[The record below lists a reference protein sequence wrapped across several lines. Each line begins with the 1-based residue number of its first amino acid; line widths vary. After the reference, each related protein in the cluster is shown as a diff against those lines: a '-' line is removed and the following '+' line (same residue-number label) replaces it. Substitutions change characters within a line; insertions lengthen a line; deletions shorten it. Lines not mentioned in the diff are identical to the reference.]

1 MADQPNT
8 MIGKVFLTKLIDW
21 MNPKTTIS
29 FLLFFFSTCFVF
41 AKTITICKTGCDFN
55 SIKTAVDSSKSG
67 DSLFIKTGLYKES
80 NIVIYKKSLY
90 ITGEKGTVIDTQ
102 NKGYGFSVEATDI
115 IIKNLTI
122 KNIEVSYTKE
132 YAAILLFK
140 SYDFVI
146 ENITVER
153 AFFGFLVQKS
163 KDGIIK
169 NNTISGEGKA
179 EADSGNAIH
188 LWHCE
193 NVKVLNNDVRRMR
206 DGIYLE
212 FGNSSYIA
220 NNYSTKNMR
229 YGLHFMFSNDNTY
242 ENNTFEANGAGVAVM
257 FSKRIKMFNN
267 LFKKN
272 WGTAS
277 YGILLKE
284 INDAELQHNIFE
296 DNTIGVNAD
305 GTNRIT
311 FIENTFKNNGYAIK
325 VHGACYD
332 NIYSKNN
339 FLHNSFDLSY
349 SGKLN
354 SNKFENNYWSNYTG
368 YDLDKDGIG
377 DVPYRPVK
385 LFSYLVNRTP
395 ESIVLLRSLFI
406 DIINFSEK
414 VSPVFTPENLIDNK
428 PLMHKVTW

>member
-1 MADQPNT
+1 MK
-8 MIGKVFLTKLIDW
+8 IHFSIFLFLI
-21 MNPKTTIS
+21 
-29 FLLFFFSTCFVF
+29 STCLAM
-41 AKTITICKTGCDFN
+41 AKTLEVCKAGCDF
-55 SIKTAVDSSKSG
+55 KTIQSAIDISKSG
-67 DSLFIKTGLYKES
+67 DSIFIKAGLYKES
-80 NIVIYKKSLY
+80 NLIIYKKSLH
-90 ITGEKGTVIDTQ
+90 ITGEEGTVIDTE
-102 NKGYGFSVEATDI
+102 NNGYGFSVEATDI
-115 IIKNLTI
+115 VIKNLVI
-122 KNIEVSYTKE
+122 KNIKISYTKE

-146 ENITVER
+146 ENITVEN
-153 AFFGFLVQKS
+153 AFFGFLIQKS
-163 KDGIIK
+163 KDGFIR

-188 LWHCE
+188 LWHCK
-193 NVKVLNNDVRRMR
+193 NVKITENDVRRMR

-212 FGNSSYIA
+212 FGSTSYIA
-220 NNYSTKNMR
+220 NNYSTENLR

-242 ENNTFEANGAGVAVM
+242 QDNTFESNGAGVAVM
-257 FSKRIKMFNN
+257 FSKRIKMYKNI
-267 LFKKN
+267 FKKN

-284 INDAELQHNIFE
+284 INDAELKHNIFE
-296 DNTIGVNAD
+296 DNTIGINAD

-311 FIENTFKNNGYAIK
+311 YTENTFKNNGYAIK

-339 FLHNSFDLSY
+339 FLYNSFDLSY

-368 YDLDKDGIG
+368 YDLNKDGIG

-406 DIINFSEK
+406 DIIDFSEK
-414 VSPVFTPENLIDNK
+414 VSPVFTPENLIDK
-428 PLMHKVTW
+428 QPLMNQVSW

>member
-1 MADQPNT
+1 M
-8 MIGKVFLTKLIDW
+8 KR
-21 MNPKTTIS
+21 
-29 FLLFFFSTCFVF
+29 FLLVIILIFSTRI
-41 AKTITICKTGCDFN
+41 AYADNKTICESGCDYSSIQTAIDN
-55 SIKTAVDSSKSG
+55 SISG
-67 DSLFIKTGLYKES
+67 DSLLIKAGLYKES

-90 ITGEKGTVIDTQ
+90 ISGEKGTVIDTQ

-115 IIKNLTI
+115 VIKNLTI
-122 KNIEVSYTKE
+122 KNIKISYTKE
-132 YAAILLFK
+132 FAGILLFK

-146 ENITVER
+146 ENITVEN

-163 KDGIIK
+163 KDGYIR
-169 NNTISGEGKA
+169 NNIISGQGKA

-193 NVKVLNNDVRRMR
+193 NIKIINNDVRHMR

-212 FGNSSYIA
+212 FGNGSYIA
-220 NNYSTKNMR
+220 NNYSTENMR

-242 ENNTFEANGAGVAVM
+242 EKNTFEANGAGVAVM
-257 FSKRIKMFNN
+257 FSKRIKMFHN
-267 LFKKN
+267 LFKRN

-284 INDAELQHNIFE
+284 INDAELKHNIFE

-305 GTNRIT
+305 GTNRIKYT
-311 FIENTFKNNGYAIK
+311 ENVFKNNGYAIK

-332 NIYSKNN
+332 NIYSRNN
-339 FLHNSFDLSY
+339 FLYNSFDLSY

-428 PLMHKVTW
+428 PLMQQTRW

>member
-1 MADQPNT
+1 M
-8 MIGKVFLTKLIDW
+8 KVAFCFLC
-21 MNPKTTIS
+21 
-29 FLLFFFSTCFVF
+29 LFISTCFAT
-41 AKTITICKTGCDFN
+41 AKTITICKAGCDFN
-55 SIKTAVDSSKSG
+55 NIQIAIDNSKSG
-67 DSLFIKTGLYKES
+67 DSLFIKAGRYKES
-80 NIVIYKKSLY
+80 NIIIYKKSLH
-90 ITGEKGTVIDTQ
+90 ISGEKGTIIDTQ
-102 NKGYGFSVEATDI
+102 NNGYGFSVEATDI

-122 KNIEVSYTKE
+122 KNIKVSYTKE
-132 YAAILLFK
+132 FAAILLFK

-146 ENITVER
+146 ENITVDN
-153 AFFGFLVQKS
+153 AFFGFLIQKS
-163 KDGIIK
+163 KDGLVK
-169 NNTISGEGKA
+169 NNTISGEGTA

-193 NVKVLNNDVRRMR
+193 NIKIINNDVRRMR

-220 NNYSTKNMR
+220 NNYSTENMR

-242 ENNTFEANGAGVAVM
+242 ENNIFEINGAGVAVM
-257 FSKRIKMFNN
+257 FSKRIKMYENI
-267 LFKKN
+267 FKKN

-284 INDAELQHNIFE
+284 INDAELKHNVFE
-296 DNTIGVNAD
+296 NNTIGINAD

-311 FIENTFKNNGYAIK
+311 YTENTFKNNGYAIK

-332 NIYSKNN
+332 NIYSRNN
-339 FLHNSFDLSY
+339 FLYNSFDLSY

-377 DVPYRPVK
+377 DIPYRPVK

-406 DIINFSEK
+406 DIIDFSEK
-414 VSPVFTPENLIDNK
+414 VSPVFTPENLIDNQ
-428 PLMHKVTW
+428 PLMHQITW

>member
-1 MADQPNT
+1 MK
-8 MIGKVFLTKLIDW
+8 IHFSIFLFLI
-21 MNPKTTIS
+21 
-29 FLLFFFSTCFVF
+29 STCFAM
-41 AKTITICKTGCDFN
+41 AKTLKVCKAGCDFITIQ
-55 SIKTAVDSSKSG
+55 SAIDISKSG
-67 DSLFIKTGLYKES
+67 DSIFIKAGLYKES
-80 NIVIYKKSLY
+80 NLIIYKKSLH
-90 ITGEKGTVIDTQ
+90 ITGEEGTVIDTE
-102 NKGYGFSVEATDI
+102 NNGYGFSVEATDI
-115 IIKNLTI
+115 VIKNLVI
-122 KNIEVSYTKE
+122 KNIKISYTKE

-146 ENITVER
+146 ENITVEN
-153 AFFGFLVQKS
+153 AFFGFLIQKS
-163 KDGIIK
+163 KDGFIR

-193 NVKVLNNDVRRMR
+193 NVKITENDVRRMR

-212 FGNSSYIA
+212 FGSTSYIA
-220 NNYSTKNMR
+220 NNYSTENMR

-242 ENNTFEANGAGVAVM
+242 QDNTFESNGAGVAVM
-257 FSKRIKMFNN
+257 FSKRIKMYKNI
-267 LFKKN
+267 FKKN

-284 INDAELQHNIFE
+284 INDAELKHNIFE
-296 DNTIGVNAD
+296 DNTIGINAD

-311 FIENTFKNNGYAIK
+311 YTENTFKNNGYAIK

-339 FLHNSFDLSY
+339 FLYNSFDLSY

-368 YDLDKDGIG
+368 YDLNNDGIG

-406 DIINFSEK
+406 DIIDFSEK
-414 VSPVFTPENLIDNK
+414 VSPVFTPENLIDK
-428 PLMHKVTW
+428 QPLMNQVSW

>member
-1 MADQPNT
+1 M
-8 MIGKVFLTKLIDW
+8 
-21 MNPKTTIS
+21 
-29 FLLFFFSTCFVF
+29 
-41 AKTITICKTGCDFN
+41 AKTLKVCKVGCDFITIQ
-55 SIKTAVDSSKSG
+55 SAIDGSKSG
-67 DSLFIKTGLYKES
+67 DSIFIKSGLYKES
-80 NIVIYKKSLY
+80 NLIIYKKSLY
-90 ITGEKGTVIDTQ
+90 ITGEEGTVIDTQ
-102 NKGYGFSVEATDI
+102 NNGYGFSVEATDI
-115 IIKNLTI
+115 VIKNLVI
-122 KNIEVSYTKE
+122 KNIKISYTKE

-140 SYDFVI
+140 SYDFII
-146 ENITVER
+146 ENIIVEN
-153 AFFGFLVQKS
+153 AFFGFLIQKS
-163 KDGIIK
+163 KDGFIR

-193 NVKVLNNDVRRMR
+193 NVKITENDVRRMR

-212 FGNSSYIA
+212 FGSTSYIA
-220 NNYSTKNMR
+220 NNYSTENMR

-242 ENNTFEANGAGVAVM
+242 QDNTFESNGAGVAVM
-257 FSKRIKMFNN
+257 FSKRIKMYKNI
-267 LFKKN
+267 FKKN

-284 INDAELQHNIFE
+284 INDAELKHNIFE
-296 DNTIGVNAD
+296 DNTIGINAD
-305 GTNRIT
+305 GTNRIIYT
-311 FIENTFKNNGYAIK
+311 ENTFKNNGYAIK

-339 FLHNSFDLSY
+339 FLYNSFNLSY

-368 YDLDKDGIG
+368 YDLNNDGIG

-406 DIINFSEK
+406 DIIDFSEK
-414 VSPVFTPENLIDNK
+414 VSPVFTPENLIDK
-428 PLMHKVTW
+428 QPLMNQVSW

>member
-1 MADQPNT
+1 MK
-8 MIGKVFLTKLIDW
+8 IRFCIIILIF
-21 MNPKTTIS
+21 TTYIAG
-29 FLLFFFSTCFVF
+29 
-41 AKTITICKTGCDFN
+41 AKTNRVCAVGCDYK
-55 SIKTAVDSSKSG
+55 SIQIAVDSSISG
-67 DSLFIKTGLYKES
+67 DRIFIKAGIYNES
-80 NIVIYKKSLY
+80 NIVIYKKSLH
-90 ITGEKGTVIDTQ
+90 ISGEKGTIIDTQ

-115 IIKNLTI
+115 TIKNLIIKNI
-122 KNIEVSYTKE
+122 KISYTKE

-146 ENITVER
+146 ENITVES
-153 AFFGFLVQKS
+153 AFFGFLIQKS
-163 KDGIIK
+163 KDGKIH
-169 NNTISGEGKA
+169 NNTISGEGLA

-188 LWHCE
+188 LWNCE
-193 NVKVLNNDVRRMR
+193 NVKITYNDVRRMR

-220 NNYSTKNMR
+220 NNYSTDNMR

-242 ENNTFEANGAGVAVM
+242 EKNTFETNGAGVAVM

-267 LFKKN
+267 TFKKN

-284 INDAELQHNIFE
+284 INDAELKHNVFE
-296 DNTIGVNAD
+296 DNTIGINAD

-311 FIENTFKNNGYAIK
+311 YFENTFKNNGYAIK

-332 NIYSKNN
+332 NIYSRNN
-339 FLHNSFDLSY
+339 FLYNSFDLSY

-368 YDLDKDGIG
+368 YDLNKDNIG
-377 DVPYRPVK
+377 DIPYRPVK

-406 DIINFSEK
+406 DIIDFSEK
-414 VSPVFTPENLIDNK
+414 VSPVFTPENLIDNQ
-428 PLMHKVTW
+428 PLMTKVEW

>member
-1 MADQPNT
+1 MKRT
-8 MIGKVFLTKLIDW
+8 FLIVLLII
-21 MNPKTTIS
+21 T
-29 FLLFFFSTCFVF
+29 TCF
-41 AKTITICKTGCDFN
+41 ASATTITICEAGCDFQ
-55 SIKTAVDSSKSG
+55 SIQTAVDSSKSG
-67 DSLFIKTGLYKES
+67 DSLFIKAGVYKEA
-80 NIVIYKKSLY
+80 NIIIYKKSLH
-90 ITGEKGTVIDTQ
+90 ITGEDGTIIDTQ

-115 IIKNLTI
+115 IIKNLTLRNI
-122 KNIEVSYTKE
+122 KISYTKE
-132 YAAILLFK
+132 YAGILLFK

-146 ENITVER
+146 QNVTVEN
-153 AFFGFLVQKS
+153 AFFGFLIQKS
-163 KDGIIK
+163 KDGEIR
-169 NNTISGEGKA
+169 NNVISGQGTA

-193 NVKVLNNDVRRMR
+193 NVRIINNDVRRMR

-220 NNYSTKNMR
+220 DNYSTENMR
-229 YGLHFMFSNDNTY
+229 YGLHFMFSNDNIY
-242 ENNTFEANGAGVAVM
+242 ENNIFEANGAGVAVM

-267 LFKKN
+267 LFKRN

-284 INDAELQHNIFE
+284 INDAELKHNVFE
-296 DNTIGVNAD
+296 DNTIGINAD
-305 GTNRIT
+305 GTNRISY
-311 FIENTFKNNGYAIK
+311 FENVFKNNGYAIK

-332 NIYSKNN
+332 NIYTRNN

-428 PLMHKVTW
+428 PLMHQASW

>member
-1 MADQPNT
+1 MKIQ
-8 MIGKVFLTKLIDW
+8 L
-21 MNPKTTIS
+21 S
-29 FLLFFFSTCFVF
+29 SLLFLISICFTTAQTLTV
-41 AKTITICKTGCDFN
+41 CKAGCDFK
-55 SIKTAVDSSKSG
+55 SIQTAIDSSKSG
-67 DSLFIKTGLYKES
+67 DSIFIKAGLYNES
-80 NIVIYKKSLY
+80 NIVIYKKSLH
-90 ITGEKGTVIDTQ
+90 ITGEEGTVIDTQ
-102 NKGYGFSVEATDI
+102 NNGYGFSVEATDI

-146 ENITVER
+146 ENIIVEN
-153 AFFGFLVQKS
+153 AFFGFLIQKS
-163 KDGIIK
+163 KDGIVRK
-169 NNTISGEGKA
+169 NTISGEGKA

-193 NVKVLNNDVRRMR
+193 NVKITNNDVRRMR

-212 FGNSSYIA
+212 FGSSSYIA
-220 NNYSTKNMR
+220 NNYSTENMR

-242 ENNTFEANGAGVAVM
+242 ENNIFDANGAGVAVM
-257 FSKRIKMFNN
+257 FSKRIKMLNN
-267 LFKKN
+267 IFKKN

-284 INDAELQHNIFE
+284 ISDAELRHNIFE
-296 DNTIGVNAD
+296 DNTIGINAD

-311 FIENTFKNNGYAIK
+311 FTENTFKNNGYAVK
-325 VHGACYD
+325 VIGACYD

-339 FLHNSFDLSY
+339 FLYNSFDLSY
-349 SGKLN
+349 SGNLN
-354 SNKFENNYWSNYTG
+354 NNKFENNYWSNYTG

-406 DIINFSEK
+406 DIIDFSEK

-428 PLMHKVTW
+428 PLMTEVTW

>member
-1 MADQPNT
+1 MSRA
-8 MIGKVFLTKLIDW
+8 
-21 MNPKTTIS
+21 
-29 FLLFFFSTCFVF
+29 LLLVLFIVTACF
-41 AKTITICKTGCDFN
+41 ASATNKTICKAGCDFN
-55 SIKTAVDSSKSG
+55 SIQTAVDSSKSG
-67 DSLFIKTGLYKES
+67 DSLFIKAGLYKES

-90 ITGEKGTVIDTQ
+90 ITGEKGTIIDTQ
-102 NKGYGFSVEATDI
+102 NNGYGFSVEATDI

-122 KNIEVSYTKE
+122 KNIKISYTKE
-132 YAAILLFK
+132 FAAILLFK

-146 ENITVER
+146 EDITVEN
-153 AFFGFLVQKS
+153 AFFGFLIQKS
-163 KDGIIK
+163 KDGLIK
-169 NNTISGEGKA
+169 NNTISGQGKA

-193 NVKVLNNDVRRMR
+193 NVDIIKNDVRHMR

-212 FGNSSYIA
+212 FGSNSYIA
-220 NNYSTKNMR
+220 ENFSSENMR

-242 ENNTFEANGAGVAVM
+242 EKNTFKSNGAGVAVM
-257 FSKRIKMFNN
+257 FSKRIKMYSNVFT
-267 LFKKN
+267 KN

-284 INDAELQHNIFE
+284 INDAELKHNIFE
-296 DNTIGVNAD
+296 DNTIGINAD
-305 GTNRIT
+305 GTNRISY
-311 FIENTFKNNGYAIK
+311 IENTFMDNGYAIK

-332 NIYSKNN
+332 NIYSRNN

-354 SNKFENNYWSNYTG
+354 SNKFENNFWSNYTG
-368 YDLDKDGIG
+368 YDLDKDGVG

-414 VSPVFTPENLIDNK
+414 VSPVFTPENLIDDK
-428 PLMHKVTW
+428 PLMQQVAW